1 MPEISVIS
9 TFGRRKAVCAIA
21 PEVLIA
27 ALSPSQRAGMAKAFR
42 PAKAMVV
49 DRSAVDQRVKVL
61 AAAVSDDPDLKFS
74 ADAALQILADQHF
87 ESLSGEQI
95 VKMLKNSP
103 RPDPCEAARIA
114 VRHEI
119 AKSRGMTIEQY
130 EAQFSRDESRDA
142 RADADAVWERAFAA
156 QDKGIDA

>member
-9 TFGRRKAVCAIA
+9 TFGRRKAVCDIA
-21 PEVLIA
+21 PAVLIS
-27 ALSPSQRAGMAKAFR
+27 ALSPPQRAGMAKAFR
-42 PAKAMVV
+42 PAKPIVLG
-49 DRSAVDQRVKVL
+49 RSAVDHRVKVL

-74 ADAALQILADQHF
+74 ADAALQLLADQYF

-130 EAQFSRDESRDA
+130 EAQFAADDA
-142 RADADAVWERAFAA
+142 RNAQADADAVWDRAFAA
-156 QDKGIDA
+156 HNEGIVA

>member
-1 MPEISVIS
+1 MPKISVIS
-9 TFGRRKAVCAIA
+9 TLGHRKAVCNIA
-21 PEVLIA
+21 PAILIA

-42 PAKAMVV
+42 PAKLTVSARPAV
-49 DRSAVDQRVKVL
+49 DRRVKVV

-74 ADAALQILADQHF
+74 ADAALQFLADQHF

-95 VKMLKNSP
+95 VKMLKGSP
-103 RPDPCEAARIA
+103 RPDPSEAARIE

-130 EAQFSRDESRDA
+130 EAQFSRDESHDA
-142 RADADAVWERAFAA
+142 RADADAVWARAFAA